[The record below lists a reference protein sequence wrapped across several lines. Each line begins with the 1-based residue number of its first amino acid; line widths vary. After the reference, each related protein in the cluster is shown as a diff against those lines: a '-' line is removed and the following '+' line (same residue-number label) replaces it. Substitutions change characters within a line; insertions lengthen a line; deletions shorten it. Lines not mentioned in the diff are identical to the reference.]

1 MYFEI
6 ADGRRDYFD
15 RIPYWPK
22 DTVNLTLEAPRTTTL
37 ATAHSWMEE
46 TRLDEQAIAAVG
58 NRRLRSASL
67 DSDHRTHPRSLA
79 RYMAR
84 RDTRRGKTDRKA
96 APVTVLRAFAVLVG
110 IFVAWGL
117 ARAGRTAGTFD
128 RAFPFG
134 YTLPTLTADET
145 GLANQFWNELLENE
159 KAQPALRL
167 CLKAEIGER
176 SGLDHVIEAIR
187 LLPPEAKA
195 RVQLVICGVDL
206 RGATAKFGSD
216 PAIVY
221 AGWVDQPMLI
231 TLMER
236 SDLGVIPYRNT
247 IDFQVSWKGQRRPC
261 GSSITGA
268 IPG

>member
-6 ADGRRDYFD
+6 ADGRHDYFD
-15 RIPYWPK
+15 RIPNWPK

-46 TRLDEQAIAAVG
+46 TRLDEQAIDAVG

-67 DSDHRTHPRSLA
+67 NSDHRTHPRSLA

-84 RDTRRGKTDRKA
+84 RGTRRGKTDRKA
-96 APVTVLRAFAVLVG
+96 APVTVLFAFAVLVG

-134 YTLPTLTADET
+134 HTLPTLTADET

-159 KAQPALRL
+159 KAPRASPVPESQDRRAQWARSRDRSDTAPPAG
-167 CLKAEIGER
+167 GEG
-176 SGLDHVIEAIR
+176 SCPAG
-187 LLPPEAKA
+187 
-195 RVQLVICGVDL
+195 DL
-206 RGATAKFGSD
+206 RSRLARGNG
-216 PAIVY
+216 
-221 AGWVDQPMLI
+221 
-231 TLMER
+231 
-236 SDLGVIPYRNT
+236 
-247 IDFQVSWKGQRRPC
+247 
-261 GSSITGA
+261 
-268 IPG
+268 